1 MQIFGRIFDHFKD
14 INPSTLSGAID
25 VIVVED
31 VETGELSCSPFH
43 VRFGK
48 LQVLKPADKK
58 VEIEVNGRPVETGPS
73 GIGMKIGLAGET
85 FFVVPV
91 EGPVPSEY
99 QTSPLVEPIKPT
111 VEPAKL
117 SLSPEKSGGAA
128 SPTKSAKSVDGA
140 LKSPSLADLGGETS
154 PLLKEGGEQRQ
165 KKSSVRIHLSDS
177 EAGGNETAGGGSAVG
192 AEEDWT
198 WKWGDLPERHESA
211 SSTVPSRSASP
222 RSIEVLD
229 KIIAVQRVDGSIH
242 SPSSADVATSVT
254 ADTADSEDLQ
264 RLEND
269 ILEAAST
276 TPVKQKT
283 GEPDGSPVKQAGEE
297 QKEAPVSLKEHLSRR
312 EVVTHMYD
320 HLVGLVSEAMDDIE
334 IELFLLPGA
343 PLQLLPSSM
352 QLYERISR
360 MVKVAEFEDFQASP
374 EEHLSDGILIVRSPS
389 SPRWYRQQCA
399 SMIL

>member
-58 VEIEVNGRPVETGPS
+58 VEIEVNGRAVETGPG

-117 SLSPEKSGGAA
+117 SLSPEKSTGAA
-128 SPTKSAKSVDGA
+128 SPTKSTKSVDGA
-140 LKSPSLADLGGETS
+140 LTSPTLADLGEASPSLSETKG
-154 PLLKEGGEQRQ
+154 KEDGEQ
-165 KKSSVRIHLSDS
+165 KKRSSVRIHLSDS
-177 EAGGNETAGGGSAVG
+177 EAGAEAPGSAVG

-211 SSTVPSRSASP
+211 GSTVPSRSASP

-242 SPSSADVATSVT
+242 SPSSVDVTTTTTTSET
-254 ADTADSEDLQ
+254 ADTPVSDDLQ
-264 RLEND
+264 RMEND
-269 ILEAAST
+269 ILESVSV
-276 TPVKQKT
+276 TPVKQKSEQT
-283 GEPDGSPVKQAGEE
+283 GSPVKQTEE
-297 QKEAPVSLKEHLSRR
+297 AKEVPVSLKEHLSKK
-312 EVVTHMYD
+312 EVVTAMYD
-320 HLVGLVSEAMDDIE
+320 HLVGLVGESMDDIE

-343 PLQLLPSSM
+343 LQILPSSI

-360 MVKVAEFEDFQASP
+360 MVKVAEFEDFQTNP
-374 EEHLSDGILIVRSPS
+374 EEHLTNGIFIVHSPS
-389 SPRWYRQQCA
+389 SPKWYPYYVLA
-399 SMIL
+399 ML